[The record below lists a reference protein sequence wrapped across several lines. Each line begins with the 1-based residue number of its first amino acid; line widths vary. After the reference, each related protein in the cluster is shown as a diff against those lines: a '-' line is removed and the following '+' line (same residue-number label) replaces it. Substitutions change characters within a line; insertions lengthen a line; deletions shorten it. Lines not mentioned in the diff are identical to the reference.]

1 VQVGPHKTQETKGHL
16 RFSLSKINETQYKFI
31 TVYRLMFASSDDFR
45 TALGLY
51 SKNGPEQIDK
61 CYDDQTTIIK

>member
-1 VQVGPHKTQETKGHL
+1 VRVGPHKTQETKGHL
-16 RFSLSKINETQYKFI
+16 RFSLSKINETWYKFI
-31 TVYRLMFASSDDFR
+31 TMYRLMFASSDEFR

-61 CYDDQTTIIK
+61 RCNDQTTIIE